1 MFIAKLNPQTSS
13 WAEEPETSLYA
24 KMLLKL
30 MMDESANERINPY
43 GSDGLHGMKPVMV
56 EEMLSHSFNVTV
68 ADEPLF
74 TRTTIELE
82 SNQTTLHLFEEEVD
96 PLKNQMN
103 RLMQLLGQPNLPNNR
118 KDVVKI
124 LNSVSTSTTLVI
136 TMPKYIGFYSN
147 KESLFFHQSKDVTMV
162 TTIAADKGDF
172 NKTIQLSKGLNIF
185 KTQGLTWVK

>member
-13 WAEEPETSLYA
+13 WAEEPESSLYA

-30 MMDESANERINPY
+30 MVNESANERINPY

-56 EEMLSHSFNVTV
+56 EDMLSHSFNVTV

-82 SNQTTLHLFEEEVD
+82 SSQTTIHSFEEEVD
-96 PLKNQMN
+96 PLKNRMDK
-103 RLMQLLGQPNLPNNR
+103 LMQLLGQPNLPNNR
-118 KDVVKI
+118 KEVVK
-124 LNSVSTSTTLVI
+124 LLSSVTTSTTLVI

-147 KESLFFHQSKDVTMV
+147 KEPLFFYQSKEVTMV
-162 TTIAADKGDF
+162 TPLNANKNDF
-172 NKTIQLSKGLNIF
+172 SKIIQLSKGLNIF

>member
-13 WAEEPETSLYA
+13 WAEEPGSSLYA

-30 MMDESANERINPY
+30 MVNESANERINPY

-56 EEMLSHSFNVTV
+56 EDMLSHSFNVTV

-82 SNQTTLHLFEEEVD
+82 SNQTTVHMFEEEED
-96 PLKNQMN
+96 PLKNRMN
-103 RLMQLLGQPNLPNNR
+103 KLLQILGQPNLPNNR
-118 KDVVKI
+118 KEIVKV
-124 LNSVSTSTTLVI
+124 LSSVSTSTTLVI

-147 KESLFFHQSKDVTMV
+147 KEPLFFYQSKEVTMV
-162 TTIAADKGDF
+162 TPLNADKNDF
-172 NKTIQLSKGLNIF
+172 SKTIQLSKGLNIF

>member
-1 MFIAKLNPQTSS
+1 MFISKLNPQTSS
-13 WAEEPETSLYA
+13 WSEQPESSLYA

-30 MMDESANERINPY
+30 MTNESANERINVY
-43 GSDGLHGMKPVMV
+43 GSDGLHGMQLTTV
-56 EEMLSHSFNVTV
+56 EQMLEHKFNITV

-74 TRTTIELE
+74 TRTTVQVE
-82 SNQTTLHLFEEEVD
+82 SNQTTVHLFQEETD
-96 PLKNQMN
+96 PLEKQMN
-103 RLMQLLGQPNLPNNR
+103 KLLQILGQPNLPNNR

-147 KESLFFHQSKDVTMV
+147 KEPLFFYQSKEVTIV
-162 TTIAADKGDF
+162 TPMTTDKSDF

>member
-82 SNQTTLHLFEEEVD
+82 SNQTTTHLFQEEVD
-96 PLKNQMN
+96 PLEKQMN
-103 RLMQLLGQPNLPNNR
+103 KLLQILGQPNLPNNR

-147 KESLFFHQSKDVTMV
+147 KEPLFFYQSKDVTMV
-162 TTIAADKGDF
+162 TTIVADKGDF

-185 KTQGLTWVK
+185 KIQGLTWVK

>member
-82 SNQTTLHLFEEEVD
+82 SNQTTAHLFQEEVD
-96 PLKNQMN
+96 PLEKQMN
-103 RLMQLLGQPNLPNNR
+103 KLLQILGQPNLPNNR
-118 KDVVKI
+118 KDVMKI
-124 LNSVSTSTTLVI
+124 LNSVTTSTTLVI

-147 KESLFFHQSKDVTMV
+147 KEPLFFYQSKDVTMV
-162 TTIAADKGDF
+162 TTIVADKGDF